1 MVLLS
6 SEFPSLD
13 LCNPRIPVLQII
25 HVEFHVVVDIGQD
38 LLSVTASIKLLPP
51 PPLDV
56 VFASALMTNTIKTRS
71 FKPQDSRLKV
81 NGRVREHEVG
91 VLRLRTSSEIEIGS
105 KDRIAFYHCKQR
117 E

>member
-6 SEFPSLD
+6 SDFPSLD

-25 HVEFHVVVDIGQD
+25 HVESHVVVDIGQD

-51 PPLDV
+51 FDV

-81 NGRVREHEVG
+81 NGVVREHEVG

-105 KDRIAFYHCKQR
+105 KDRISFYRCKQR